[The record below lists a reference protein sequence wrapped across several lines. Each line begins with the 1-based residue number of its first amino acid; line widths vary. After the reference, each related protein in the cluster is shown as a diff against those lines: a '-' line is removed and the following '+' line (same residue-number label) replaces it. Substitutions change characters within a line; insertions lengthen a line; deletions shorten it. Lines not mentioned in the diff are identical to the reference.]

1 VPLAWIVVVGA
12 GGEASG
18 SGHAQ
23 LFCTETLDV
32 ITRNFR
38 FLFCAIFLL
47 LAFSSAWPTSQ
58 NPAPSAGR
66 TVQERLG
73 YPASA
78 RLLVIHAD
86 DLGMAHSV
94 NRAIFE
100 AFENHWITSASVLVP
115 CPWFP
120 EVVTWAKAHPDADL
134 GIHLAL
140 NSEWTTFRW
149 RPISAAERV
158 PSLLDAAGYFPL
170 EETDVAAR
178 AKIPEV
184 ELELTA
190 QIERARAAGI
200 RITHLD
206 SHMSA
211 LMGTAAMAEEY
222 QQLGREQ
229 KLPILWHAEAAE
241 KFGTEAQPP
250 AGLILNDDDLEIRPG
265 VAPKDWLKAYEEM
278 LAPLKPGVHHLVVHL
293 AHDDDE
299 MRGATADHPDWGAA
313 WRQLDFEM
321 VQSAEFRAF
330 LRQQGFILVSWTD
343 LDRALPKDYSLP
355 AR

>member
-1 VPLAWIVVVGA
+1 M
-12 GGEASG
+12 
-18 SGHAQ
+18 
-23 LFCTETLDV
+23 
-32 ITRNFR
+32 TRNLR
-38 FLFCAIFLL
+38 RIFCAAFLL
-47 LAFSSAWPTSQ
+47 ASFSSARSNSQ
-58 NPAPSAGR
+58 NVARATAARS
-66 TVQERLG
+66 VLERLG
-73 YPASA
+73 YPATA

-149 RPISAAERV
+149 RPVSAAEKV
-158 PSLLDAAGYFPL
+158 PSLLDADGYFPL
-170 EETDVAAR
+170 EETEVAAH

-184 ELELTA
+184 EMELTA

-211 LMGTAAMAEEY
+211 LMGTAPLAEEY
-222 QQLGREQ
+222 QRLGREQ
-229 KLPILWHAEAAE
+229 GLPILWHAPAAE
-241 KFGTEAQPP
+241 KLPAEAQQR
-250 AGLILNDDDLEIRPG
+250 ADYILNDDDLEIRPG
-265 VAPKDWLKAYEEM
+265 VAAKDWLEVYKAM
-278 LAPLKPGVHHLVVHL
+278 LTPLKPGVHHLVVHL
-293 AHDDDE
+293 AHDDEE

-313 WRQLDFEM
+313 WRQADFDM
-321 VQSAEFRAF
+321 VRSAEFRQF
-330 LRQQGFILVSWTD
+330 LREQGFVLVSWRE
-343 LDRALPKDYSLP
+343 LARALPKE
-355 AR
+355 

>member
-1 VPLAWIVVVGA
+1 MVARCRQRRRRYLGA
-12 GGEASG
+12 RIA
-18 SGHAQ
+18 
-23 LFCTETLDV
+23 LTFVLDV
-32 ITRNFR
+32 ITRNLR
-38 FLFCAIFLL
+38 LLGCAILPL
-47 LAFSSAWPTSQ
+47 LAFSSAWCTSQ
-58 NPAPSAGR
+58 NAASSAGQ

-100 AFENHWITSASVLVP
+100 AFENHWITSASILVP

-120 EVVTWAKAHPDADL
+120 EVATWAKAHPDADL
-134 GIHLAL
+134 GIHLDL

-149 RPISAAERV
+149 RPISAADRV

-170 EETDVAAR
+170 EETEVAAR

-184 ELELTA
+184 ELELSA
-190 QIERARAAGI
+190 QFERARTAGI

-211 LMGTAAMAEEY
+211 LMGTAALAEEY
-222 QQLGREQ
+222 QRLGREQ
-229 KLPILWHAEAAE
+229 NLPILWHAEAA
-241 KFGTEAQPP
+241 KKIGAEAQP
-250 AGLILNDDDLEIRPG
+250 AARFILNDDDLEIGPG

-293 AHDDDE
+293 AHDDEE
-299 MRGATADHPDWGAA
+299 MRGATANHPDWGAA

-330 LRQQGFILVSWTD
+330 LRQQGFVLVSWTD
-343 LDRALPKDYSLP
+343 LGRALPKDYSLP

>member
-1 VPLAWIVVVGA
+1 
-12 GGEASG
+12 
-18 SGHAQ
+18 
-23 LFCTETLDV
+23 V
-32 ITRNFR
+32 ITRIFR
-38 FLFCAIFLL
+38 LIVCAILL
-47 LAFSSAWPTSQ
+47 LAAFSSAWPTS
-58 NPAPSAGR
+58 NNVPPSAGQ

-100 AFENHWITSASVLVP
+100 AFENHWITSASILVP

-134 GIHLAL
+134 GIHLDL
-140 NSEWTTFRW
+140 NSEWTSFRW
-149 RPISAAERV
+149 RPISAADRV
-158 PSLLDAAGYFPL
+158 PSLLDADGYFPL
-170 EETDVAAR
+170 EETEVAAR
-178 AKIPEV
+178 AKIPEI
-184 ELELTA
+184 ELELNA

-211 LMGTAAMAEEY
+211 LMGTAALAEEY
-222 QQLGREQ
+222 QRLGREQ
-229 KLPILWHAEAAE
+229 NLPILWHAEAAE
-241 KFGTEAQPP
+241 KFGTAQPP
-250 AGLILNDDDLEIRPG
+250 TGFILNDDDLEIRPG
-265 VAPKDWLKAYEEM
+265 VPPKDWLKAYEEM
-278 LAPLKPGVHHLVVHL
+278 LKPLKPGLHHLVVHL
-293 AHDDDE
+293 AHDDEE

-330 LRQQGFILVSWTD
+330 LRQQGFVLVSWTD
-343 LDRALPKDYSLP
+343 LGRALPKDYSLP

>member
-1 VPLAWIVVVGA
+1 MTKIFRETFCVALFLAA
-12 GGEASG
+12 LFAARSSPQTASATT
-18 SGHAQ
+18 AQ
-23 LFCTETLDV
+23 T
-32 ITRNFR
+32 I
-38 FLFCAIFLL
+38 
-47 LAFSSAWPTSQ
+47 
-58 NPAPSAGR
+58 
-66 TVQERLG
+66 QERLG
-73 YPASA
+73 YPATA

-115 CPWFP
+115 CPWFA

-149 RPISAAERV
+149 RPISAAEKV
-158 PSLLDAAGYFPL
+158 PSLLDADGYFPL
-170 EETDVAAR
+170 EETDVAAH

-184 ELELTA
+184 EMELTA

-200 RITHLD
+200 RISHLD

-211 LMGTAAMAEEY
+211 LMGTGALAEGY
-222 QQLGREQ
+222 QRLGREQ
-229 KLPILWHAEAAE
+229 GLPILWHASAAE
-241 KFGTEAQPP
+241 KLPGEAQPC
-250 AGLILNDDDLEIRPG
+250 ADFILNDDDLEIRTG
-265 VAPKDWLKAYEEM
+265 VAAKDWLEVYKAM

-293 AHDDDE
+293 AHDDEE
-299 MRGATADHPDWGAA
+299 MRGAAADHPDWGAA
-313 WRQLDFEM
+313 WRQLDFDM
-321 VQSAEFRAF
+321 VRSAEFRKF
-330 LRQQGFILVSWTD
+330 LREQGFVLVNWKD
-343 LDRALPKDYSLP
+343 LARALPSDYSVP

>member
-1 VPLAWIVVVGA
+1 MTRLPRLLA
-12 GGEASG
+12 
-18 SGHAQ
+18 
-23 LFCTETLDV
+23 
-32 ITRNFR
+32 
-38 FLFCAIFLL
+38 CAILL
-47 LAFSSAWPTSQ
+47 LAAFSSARPISK
-58 NPAPSAGR
+58 NAALSAPQS
-66 TVQERLG
+66 VQERLG
-73 YPASA
+73 YRASA

-100 AFENHWITSASVLVP
+100 AFENHWITSASILVP

-120 EVVTWAKAHPDADL
+120 EVALWAKAHPDADL
-134 GIHLAL
+134 GIHLDL
-140 NSEWTTFRW
+140 NSEWKTFRW
-149 RPISAAERV
+149 RPISPADHV
-158 PSLLDAAGYFPL
+158 PSLLDADGYFPL
-170 EETDVAAR
+170 EETEVAAH

-200 RITHLD
+200 RISHLD

-211 LMGTAAMAEEY
+211 LMGTAALAAEY
-222 QQLGREQ
+222 QNLGREQ
-229 KLPILWHAEAAE
+229 GLPALWHAEAAE
-241 KFGTEAQPP
+241 KFGARAQPRTEF
-250 AGLILNDDDLEIRPG
+250 ILNDDDLEIRPD

-293 AHDDDE
+293 AHDDEE

-313 WRQLDFEM
+313 WRQRDFDI
-321 VQSAEFRAF
+321 VRSAEFRDF
-330 LRQQGFILVSWTD
+330 LREQGFVLVTWTD
-343 LDRALPKDYSLP
+343 LARALPKDYSLP

>member
-1 VPLAWIVVVGA
+1 MMRILRGI
-12 GGEASG
+12 
-18 SGHAQ
+18 
-23 LFCTETLDV
+23 
-32 ITRNFR
+32 
-38 FLFCAIFLL
+38 FCAALL
-47 LAFSSAWPTSQ
+47 LAAFSPAWSTPQSAAT
-58 NPAPSAGR
+58 PAVR

-73 YPASA
+73 YPATA

-86 DLGMAHSV
+86 DLGMVHSV

-120 EVVTWAKAHPDADL
+120 EVATWAKAHPDADL

-149 RPISAAERV
+149 RPVSAAEKV
-158 PSLLDAAGYFPL
+158 PSLLDADGYFPL
-170 EETDVAAR
+170 EETDVAAHAR
-178 AKIPEV
+178 IPEV
-184 ELELTA
+184 EMELTA

-211 LMGTAAMAEEY
+211 LMGTAALAEEY
-222 QQLGREQ
+222 QRLGREQ
-229 KLPILWHAEAAE
+229 RLPILWHAPAAE
-241 KFGTEAQPP
+241 KFPAEAQPR
-250 AGLILNDDDLEIRPG
+250 ADFVLNDDDLEIRPG
-265 VAPKDWLKAYEEM
+265 VAAKDWLEAYKAM

-293 AHDDDE
+293 AHDDEE

-313 WRQLDFEM
+313 WRQSDFDM
-321 VQSAEFRAF
+321 VKSAEFREF
-330 LRQQGFILVSWTD
+330 LREQGFVMVSWKD
-343 LDRALPKDYSLP
+343 LARALPSDYRLS
-355 AR
+355 AD

>member
-1 VPLAWIVVVGA
+1 VTTQISRL
-12 GGEASG
+12 
-18 SGHAQ
+18 
-23 LFCTETLDV
+23 LFS
-32 ITRNFR
+32 
-38 FLFCAIFLL
+38 AILL
-47 LAFSSAWPTSQ
+47 LAAISSAWLTSR
-58 NPAPSAGR
+58 NVAPSADQ

-100 AFENHWITSASVLVP
+100 AFENHWITSASILVP

-120 EVVTWAKAHPDADL
+120 EVATWAKVHPDADL
-134 GIHLAL
+134 GIHLDL

-149 RPISAAERV
+149 RPISPADRV

-170 EETDVAAR
+170 EETEVAAR

-184 ELELTA
+184 ELELSA
-190 QIERARAAGI
+190 QIERALAAGI

-211 LMGTAAMAEEY
+211 LMGTTALAEEY
-222 QQLGREQ
+222 QRLGRQ
-229 KLPILWHAEAAE
+229 QNLPILWHADAA
-241 KFGTEAQPP
+241 KKIGAEAQPP
-250 AGLILNDDDLEIRPG
+250 RFILNDDDLEIGPG
-265 VAPKDWLKAYEEM
+265 VAPKDWLKEYEQM

-293 AHDDDE
+293 AHEDEE

-313 WRQLDFEM
+313 WRQLDFQM
-321 VQSAEFRAF
+321 VQSAEFRVF
-330 LRQQGFILVSWTD
+330 LRQQGFVLVSWTD
-343 LDRALPKDYSLP
+343 LDRALPKDYSLS